1 MNKVT
6 LGEVI
11 RNMVSKAMESSDGEF
26 KVPVREIFKV
36 LRGRDYPELKYD
48 VETDEII
55 NLKERSIPELKN
67 SYIYNTVSRMP
78 QLRVAGKHAKHKII
92 WIDDDG
98 EQTSAKQFDG
108 DGADKYLVIQICDGE
123 HKKSESARRKIDSDA
138 AVIESFKSRLMKVVP
153 SVMDLDGERKV
164 GAEIAIGR
172 FYDLIKDAK

>member
-1 MNKVT
+1 MNEVT

-92 WIDDDG
+92 WIDDDV
-98 EQTSAKQFDG
+98 QTSAKQFDG
-108 DGADKYLVIQICDGE
+108 DGADKYLVIKICDGE
-123 HKKSESARRKIDSDA
+123 HKKSESARRKRDSDA

-172 FYDLIKDAK
+172 FYNLIKDAK